1 MISYYIKSYI
11 YVSLCRKCHMQ
22 HLYSFMNKE
31 LFEAWWHWMQNL
43 QMLSFIL
50 QVFSTPP
57 HMFNNVNC
65 IYYSTCCQTHYCRK
79 NMLCCWFIA
88 YDDNIYFA
96 ATKNNIFYKVQTYG
110 RSGSQKDYNLD
121 PLLYPPTCWILHFV
135 VLIKN

>member
-1 MISYYIKSYI
+1 MIFYYMWSYN
-11 YVSLCRKCHMQ
+11 YVTSFHKCYMQ

-79 NMLCCWFIA
+79 TWCVVDLSLMTTIFILLLLKIIFFTKYRHMGVQEVEKIITSTHCCIHPHVEFC
-88 YDDNIYFA
+88 
-96 ATKNNIFYKVQTYG
+96 T
-110 RSGSQKDYNLD
+110 S
-121 PLLYPPTCWILHFV
+121 
-135 VLIKN
+135 

>member
-1 MISYYIKSYI
+1 MIFYYMWSYN
-11 YVSLCRKCHMQ
+11 YVTSFHKCYMQ

-79 NMLCCWFIA
+79 TWCVVDLSLMTTIFILLLLK
-88 YDDNIYFA
+88 IIF
-96 ATKNNIFYKVQTYG
+96 FYKVQTYG
-110 RSGSQKDYNLD
+110 RSGSRKDYNLD

-135 VLIKN
+135 FLIKN